1 METFK
6 EAFELLKLSWVR
18 MLKLYLIS
26 FGITILGLIVLGAL
40 FVIFFVTTGMG
51 VATGNAAMLTASM
64 PLMLIG
70 GLALILFVLA
80 MVVVSLAVSAGMM
93 MVAYDTNIGGREALR
108 KGFGKVWPMLCV
120 SILTVFFL
128 LGGYVFLVIPGII
141 FTYLLFFANYEVVLN
156 NAGVLQSMKRSIYL
170 VKSNWQTI
178 LVRLVL
184 YFVLAIVVM
193 GVVPS
198 ILMNGG
204 AVGQVFNG
212 IYSIIVNTA
221 FSWFGLCYF
230 VVLYKSLK
238 DKTPGVTGKGLWLM
252 GVMAIFGWM
261 LLILMM
267 GALANVLPEVM
278 EKIQQQSSS
287 YETPAAM
294 ETDWEEDYMN
304 Y

>member
-93 MVAYDTNIGGREALR
+93 MVAYDTNMGGREAFRRGVRMAVPLL
-108 KGFGKVWPMLCV
+108 GV
-120 SILTVFFL
+120 SILTLLLV
-128 LGGYVFLVIPGII
+128 LGGYVFLVIPG
-141 FTYLLFFANYEVVLN
+141 LLFMFLLMFSNYEVVLN
-156 NAGVLQSMKRSIYL
+156 NKGVVESMKRSIYVVKKNWQEVL
-170 VKSNWQTI
+170 VKVF
-178 LVRLVL
+178 LFFL
-184 YFVLAIVVM
+184 LAIVVH
-193 GVVPS
+193 GIVPS
-198 ILMNGG
+198 ILSSGG
-204 AVGQVFNG
+204 MMGNVFYG
-212 IYSIIVNTA
+212 LYSLIASSVFSWYSI
-221 FSWFGLCYF
+221 CYF
-230 VVLYKSLK
+230 VILYKSLK
-238 DKTPGVTGKGLWLM
+238 DKTPGLTGKGLWLM

-267 GALANVLPEVM
+267 GLLANVLPEIM
-278 EKIQQQSSS
+278 EKTKQPSG

-294 ETDWEEDYMN
+294 ETDWETDYLE